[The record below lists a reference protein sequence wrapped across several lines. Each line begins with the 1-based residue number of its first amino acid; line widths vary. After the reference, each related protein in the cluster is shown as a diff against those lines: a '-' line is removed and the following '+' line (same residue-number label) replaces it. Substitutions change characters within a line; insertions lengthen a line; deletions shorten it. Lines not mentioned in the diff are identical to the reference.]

1 MNSNDLSILFI
12 IVAFIAFFAFECFS
26 AISLKKELF
35 KKYNSWNIGDRLKIT
50 LNIYDADPWTS
61 PHISYATIIDKKNG
75 WLKIKYDDGS
85 GDTIEFA
92 LHNIN
97 TINTLEKV

>member
-1 MNSNDLSILFI
+1 MSPDLSVLFI
-12 IVAFIAFFAFECFS
+12 MLLFIALL
-26 AISLKKELF
+26 AIGYSSSPNP
-35 KKYNSWNIGDRLKIT
+35 KKYVLEKYDSLNINDRLKIT

-75 WLKIKYDDGS
+75 WIKIKYDDGS
-85 GDTIEFA
+85 YNTIEFA
-92 LHNIN
+92 VYNFD